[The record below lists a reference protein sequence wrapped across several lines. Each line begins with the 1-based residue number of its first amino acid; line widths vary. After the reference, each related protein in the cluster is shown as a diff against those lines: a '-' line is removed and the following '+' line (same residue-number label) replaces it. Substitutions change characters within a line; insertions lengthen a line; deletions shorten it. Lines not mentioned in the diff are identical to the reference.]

1 MKRVAPLFLLILT
14 SAALLYTRQMSA
26 ADTDFLI
33 YFENSTLALKSQT
46 VDRVI
51 YLPLQDIVRHMGL
64 AFTDATGLMTF
75 TIQGQ
80 NSRLVLTPGSGF
92 ISFNDQPVLLQNPIR
107 RDGGQWLVPLD
118 FLSQGLSRVAALE
131 FRYRAGSRRVFAG
144 KVTTT
149 ELAMN
154 AQSLGV
160 LTRLTL
166 RAGAAIEVDL
176 QKESAQH
183 RAIVTLKG
191 KAIDPAR
198 ERLDYKDALVQSV
211 AFDDSDGSPR
221 LVVGIADDVR
231 DIRVSAS
238 EGNRVYFVDF
248 IRELSEAAPAA
259 ASPAAAAAAVRP
271 ANITNGAG
279 IRVIAIDA
287 GHGGIESGATN
298 AGTLEKDLTLA
309 LARRLRTALQSRLS
323 ATVVLT
329 RESDVALTNEARA
342 AVANNNQANLFIS
355 LHTGYSLEK
364 TASGSSIY
372 VMKGDFTG
380 GVGEPAGGRLFFPW
394 YMAYRISA
402 TASQAMA
409 QQLQQNLNQALPGW
423 KFPIRHAPIGV
434 LASATMPSVAIEIG
448 NFNNDASVKTLADTE
463 FQTKLASAIAA
474 GIEQFAVAHA
484 GGRKQQ

>member
-14 SAALLYTRQMSA
+14 AAALLYTRQMSA

-80 NSRLVLTPGSGF
+80 NSRLVLTPGSRF
-92 ISFNDQPVLLQNPIR
+92 ISNDQPVLLQNPIR
-107 RDGGQWLVPLD
+107 RDDGQWLVPLD
-118 FLSQGLSRVAALE
+118 FLSQGLSRIAALE

-176 QKESAQH
+176 QKETAQH

-238 EGNRVYFVDF
+238 EGNRVYFIDF

-259 ASPAAAAAAVRP
+259 VPPVAAAVRP
-271 ANITNGAG
+271 ANITSGAG

-380 GVGEPAGGRLFFPW
+380 GVGEPEGGRLFFPW

-402 TASQAMA
+402 PASQAMA
-409 QQLQQNLNQALPGW
+409 QQLQQNLKQALPGW

-484 GGRKQQ
+484 GGRKQ

>member
-1 MKRVAPLFLLILT
+1 
-14 SAALLYTRQMSA
+14 
-26 ADTDFLI
+26 
-33 YFENSTLALKSQT
+33 
-46 VDRVI
+46 
-51 YLPLQDIVRHMGL
+51 
-64 AFTDATGLMTF
+64 
-75 TIQGQ
+75 
-80 NSRLVLTPGSGF
+80 
-92 ISFNDQPVLLQNPIR
+92 
-107 RDGGQWLVPLD
+107 
-118 FLSQGLSRVAALE
+118 
-131 FRYRAGSRRVFAG
+131 
-144 KVTTT
+144 
-149 ELAMN
+149 MN
-154 AQSLGV
+154 AQSLGA

-176 QKESAQH
+176 QKETAQH

-211 AFDDSDGSPR
+211 AFDDSDGFPR

-231 DIRVSAS
+231 DIRVSSS

-259 ASPAAAAAAVRP
+259 ASPAAAAPARP
-271 ANITNGAG
+271 ANITPGAG

-287 GHGGIESGATN
+287 GHGGIESGAIN

-380 GVGEPAGGRLFFPW
+380 GFGEPEGGRLFFPW
-394 YMAYRISA
+394 YMAYRTNA
-402 TASQAMA
+402 AASQTMA
-409 QQLQQNLNQALPGW
+409 QSVQKNLTEALPGM
-423 KFPIRHAPIGV
+423 KFPIRYGPVGV
-434 LASATMPSVAIEIG
+434 LASTTMPAIALEVG
-448 NFNNDASVKTLADTE
+448 NLNNDTNVKTLLDPD
-463 FQTKLASAIAA
+463 FQTKFTAALAE
-474 GIEQFAVAHA
+474 GIEQLAA
-484 GGRKQQ
+484 GGRKQ